1 MTLRACF
8 ILLAAIAVANVHA
21 QAPGANYPAKQIR
34 VIVPFPAGG
43 PTDAIA
49 RAIGQKLSETWGQPV
64 IVDNRPGAGGNIGT
78 ELAAKS
84 PADGYTLFI
93 GTVANA
99 INQSL
104 FAKLPFDFVRDF
116 APVTQNYVTGLI
128 LAVHP
133 SLPAHSVKELIALAK
148 AHPGQLSYSSSGVGG
163 TPHLAGELFNSMAG
177 VKMVHVPYKGSAPA
191 MADLLGGHIQLTF
204 DNMLTVLPQVK
215 AGKLRGLAVT
225 MTTRSPLAPE
235 LPTVA
240 EAGLKGFEVKSWNGV
255 VVPTGTPKEI
265 IARLNGEIVRILRQ
279 PDLREKFLVQG
290 VELVPTTPEEF
301 GAFIKQ
307 DIAKWAKV
315 IQLSGARAE

>member
-1 MTLRACF
+1 
-8 ILLAAIAVANVHA
+8 
-21 QAPGANYPAKQIR
+21 
-34 VIVPFPAGG
+34 
-43 PTDAIA
+43 
-49 RAIGQKLSETWGQPV
+49 
-64 IVDNRPGAGGNIGT
+64 
-78 ELAAKS
+78 
-84 PADGYTLFI
+84 
-93 GTVANA
+93 
-99 INQSL
+99 
-104 FAKLPFDFVRDF
+104 
-116 APVTQNYVTGLI
+116 
-128 LAVHP
+128 
-133 SLPAHSVKELIALAK
+133 
-148 AHPGQLSYSSSGVGG
+148 
-163 TPHLAGELFNSMAG
+163 

-204 DNMLTVLPQVK
+204 DNMLTVLPKVK

>member
-8 ILLAAIAVANVHA
+8 ILLAAIAVANVYA
-21 QAPGANYPAKQIR
+21 QASGANYPAKQIR

-177 VKMVHVPYKGSAPA
+177 VTMVHVPYKGSAPA
-191 MADLLGGHIQLTF
+191 IADLLGGHIQLTF

-225 MTTRSPLAPE
+225 MTTRSPLTPE

-240 EAGLKGFEVKSWNGV
+240 DAGLKGFEVKSWNGV

>member
-1 MTLRACF
+1 
-8 ILLAAIAVANVHA
+8 
-21 QAPGANYPAKQIR
+21 
-34 VIVPFPAGG
+34 
-43 PTDAIA
+43 
-49 RAIGQKLSETWGQPV
+49 
-64 IVDNRPGAGGNIGT
+64 
-78 ELAAKS
+78 
-84 PADGYTLFI
+84 
-93 GTVANA
+93 
-99 INQSL
+99 
-104 FAKLPFDFVRDF
+104 
-116 APVTQNYVTGLI
+116 
-128 LAVHP
+128 
-133 SLPAHSVKELIALAK
+133 
-148 AHPGQLSYSSSGVGG
+148 
-163 TPHLAGELFNSMAG
+163 
-177 VKMVHVPYKGSAPA
+177 
-191 MADLLGGHIQLTF
+191 
-204 DNMLTVLPQVK
+204 MLTVLPQVK